1 MSKIALIGP
10 PQMVNPLSSLG
21 LEVHGCDSGRRAEEA
36 LLKLKE
42 KGDFSI
48 IFITERLAMDCPETI
63 ESLQEKINLIL
74 LPDNR
79 GSVGLFK
86 EKLEKLIREATGAL
100 KV

>member
-10 PQMVNPLSSLG
+10 PQMVHPLSSLG
-21 LEVHGCDSGRRAEEA
+21 LEVRGCDSGKHAQDA
-36 LLKLKE
+36 LLSLAE
-42 KGDFSI
+42 KREFSI
-48 IFITERLAMDCPETI
+48 IFITERLAMDCPEAI
-63 ESLQEKINLIL
+63 ESLKEKINIIL

-79 GSVGLFK
+79 GSVGLFS